1 MLVPDTPEHQAG
13 LVRALQQHVTQALLV
28 IQTIVSQAQV
38 VRGIIR
44 HVLQPGI
51 VLRQVAIVTIPLRL
65 FIPAQA
71 AVLAV
76 LPPLVIPVV
85 LLVQALAHQDTLQ
98 QV

>member
-44 HVLQPGI
+44 HVLQPDI
-51 VLRQVAIVTIPLRL
+51 VIRQVAIVTTLHHQLQTLHAEVQP
-65 FIPAQA
+65 
-71 AVLAV
+71 
-76 LPPLVIPVV
+76 VIPVV

>member
-1 MLVPDTPEHQAG
+1 MLVPDTPEHQEG
-13 LVRALQQHVTQALLV
+13 LVQVLQQHVTQALLV

-44 HVLQPGI
+44 HVLQPDI
-51 VLRQVAIVTIPLRL
+51 VIRQVAIVTTLHHQLQTLHAEVQP
-65 FIPAQA
+65 
-71 AVLAV
+71 
-76 LPPLVIPVV
+76 VIPVV